1 MKNDSMKISLFEKCA
16 YGCGDMASCLFW
28 QTFSMFLLF
37 FYTDIFGI
45 SAAAAGTM
53 FLFVRFFDIIN
64 DPFIGSMADRT
75 KSRFGKFRPWIL
87 YGMVPF
93 GILGCLMF
101 YTPDLA
107 TNAKLVYAYIT
118 YTTMMVIYSIVNIPY
133 GALIGVISSDTA
145 ERTSLSAFRTVFAFV
160 GGLIVQAYTSKLVN
174 YFGLLKS
181 VDGTVNEQF
190 GYFAAMSIYA
200 ILAIILFTVTFL
212 GTKERVQPIKEGN
225 NSIASDIG
233 DLIDNI
239 PWILLTLV
247 SILTCLYVAFRNGS
261 IMYYFKYYVQDTTT
275 QYMGFTLDALFMVVG
290 SIFSIVGTMV
300 LKPISSW
307 LGKKNTYIAS
317 MTLGTV
323 CSVAYYFL
331 KPDQIIEMF
340 VLQVICNFAV
350 GPAMAMMWSMYADT
364 ADYSEY
370 RKGRRA
376 TGLIYSSA
384 SSAQKMGWALGGTL
398 TGYMLAYYGFEAN
411 TVLSPETQHGILV
424 IFSFMPVIWS
434 ILAIFVLLFYKL
446 DEKTVH
452 FISKEL
458 ENIKMNKIKEVED
471 KDFVV

>member
-1 MKNDSMKISLFEKCA
+1 MENNSMKVSFFEKCA

-37 FYTDIFGI
+37 FYTDVFGI
-45 SAAAAGTM
+45 SAGAAGTM
-53 FLFVRFFDIIN
+53 FLFVRIFDIIN

-93 GILGCLMF
+93 GILGFLMF
-101 YTPDLA
+101 YTPELA
-107 TNAKLVYAYIT
+107 TSAKLVYAYVT

-133 GALIGVISSDTA
+133 GALIGVITSDTT
-145 ERTSLSAFRTVFAFV
+145 ERTSLSAYRTVFAFV
-160 GGLIVQAYTSKLVN
+160 GGLIVQAYTKKMVD

-181 VDGTVNEQF
+181 VDGTTVNEQF
-190 GYFAAMSIYA
+190 GYSMAMGIYA
-200 ILAIILFTVTFL
+200 VLAIILFTVTFL
-212 GTKERVQPIKEGN
+212 GTKERVKPIKEEN
-225 NSIASDIG
+225 NAISI
-233 DLIDNI
+233 DLKDLMKNV

-247 SILTCLYVAFRNGS
+247 SILTCLYVALRNGS
-261 IMYYFKYYVQDTTT
+261 ILYYFKYYVQDTTT
-275 QYMGFTLDALFMVVG
+275 EFMGFTLDALFMVVG
-290 SIFSIVGTMV
+290 SIFSIVGTMS
-300 LKPISSW
+300 LKPISKW

-317 MTLGTV
+317 MALGTI

-331 KPDQIIEMF
+331 TPDQIAAMF
-340 VLQVICNFAV
+340 ILQVICNFAV

-370 RKGRRA
+370 KTGRRA

-384 SSAQKMGWALGGTL
+384 SSAQKMGWALGGSL
-398 TGYMLAYYGFEAN
+398 TGYLLAYYGFEAN
-411 TVLSPETQHGILV
+411 TVLSPETQNGVLV

-434 ILAIFVLLFYKL
+434 ILAIIVLFFYKL

-452 FISKEL
+452 HISQEL
-458 ENIKMNKIKEVED
+458 ERMKLEEVEN
-471 KDFVV
+471 KDFTL